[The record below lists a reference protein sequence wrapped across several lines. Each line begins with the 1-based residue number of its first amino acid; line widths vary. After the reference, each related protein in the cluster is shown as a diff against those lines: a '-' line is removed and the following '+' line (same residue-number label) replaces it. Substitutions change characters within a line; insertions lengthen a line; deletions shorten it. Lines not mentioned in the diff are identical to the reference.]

1 MSVTYIS
8 HSAEYGKAHQDFF
21 CEYPTASTMVEIK
34 TLVYPEM
41 LIEVEVDAIFS
52 K

>member
-1 MSVTYIS
+1 MAKLI
-8 HSAEYGKAHQDFF
+8 KIFF
-21 CEYPTASTMVEIK
+21 CEYPTASTMVEVK
-34 TLVYPEM
+34 ALVDPEM